1 MTSKKFSQL
10 FSLLLVA
17 GLFMTGCTQT
27 AADEQATAGQEE
39 ATNFGNIASAS
50 GKVVPANWAMLGL
63 ESGGRITWLVEEGTE
78 VAAGDVLARLDTE
91 DLETAV
97 AQVQAAH
104 ASAKAQLDKSRAG
117 ATEEEIAAANGAV
130 LAAEGHVVAAEARL
144 AQVESKAD
152 LGVDMAEASLAQAQ
166 GALGAAQAE
175 VARAQAEYSRIQS
188 GATAEEIAFY
198 EARLAQA
205 EAELRFPINVHDQI
219 LDNDVGGPPEEQ
231 ARFQVEAAQAARDA
245 ARAQL
250 AMIKA
255 GATASELAAANAAI
269 RAAQAQVTIAEA
281 GVAAA
286 EATLVEAQ
294 ATANDVAEARA
305 QQQIAEGQLAQA
317 KAERDRLTAGAMEEE
332 LAVLQAQVDQA
343 GAVLEE
349 AKMHLAKATLVAP
362 FDGTVGLVYT
372 KVGEV
377 IAPSTMAPVPVLVLG
392 DTSELRVETTDL
404 NEVDAARVV
413 SGDPVSLS
421 FDALPGQTIE
431 GTIIFLAPMASEGQ
445 GGTNFK
451 AAIEMASPPEE
462 LRWGMTAFV
471 DVELD

>member
-1 MTSKKFSQL
+1 MTVKKFFQI
-10 FSLLLVA
+10 FSLLLFA
-17 GLFMTGCTQT
+17 GLFMAGCTQ
-27 AADEQATAGQEE
+27 AATDEQLAASQEGV
-39 ATNFGNIASAS
+39 TNFGNIASAS

-63 ESGGRITWLVEEGTE
+63 ESGGRITWLVDEGTE
-78 VAAGDVLARLDTE
+78 VAAGDILARLDTQ
-91 DLETAV
+91 DQETAV
-97 AQVQAAH
+97 AQAQAAH
-104 ASAKAQLDKSRAG
+104 ASVMAQLKKARTG
-117 ATEEEIAAANGAV
+117 ATAEEIAAANGAV
-130 LAAEGHVVAAEARL
+130 LAAEGHVAAAEARL

-152 LGVDMAEASLAQAQ
+152 LGVDMAEAALAQAQ
-166 GALGAAQAE
+166 GAREAAQAE
-175 VARAQAEYSRIQS
+175 QARAQAEYSRIQS

-198 EARLAQA
+198 EAKLAQA

-219 LDNDVGGPPEEQ
+219 LDHDVGGPPEEQ
-231 ARFQVEAAQAARDA
+231 ARFKVEAAQAARDA

-250 AMIKA
+250 AMIRA

-281 GVAAA
+281 GVTAA
-286 EATLVEAQ
+286 EVTLVEAQ
-294 ATANDVAEARA
+294 SAANDIAEARA
-305 QQQIAEGQLAQA
+305 QRQITEGQLAQA
-317 KAERDRLTAGAMEEE
+317 EAERDQLIAGATEEE

-343 GAVLEE
+343 SAALEE
-349 AKMHLAKATLVAP
+349 ARMKLAKTTLVAP
-362 FDGTVGLVYT
+362 FAGTVGVVYA

-377 IAPSTMAPVPVLVLG
+377 IAPSTMASVPVLVLG

-413 SGDPVSLS
+413 SGGPVSLS